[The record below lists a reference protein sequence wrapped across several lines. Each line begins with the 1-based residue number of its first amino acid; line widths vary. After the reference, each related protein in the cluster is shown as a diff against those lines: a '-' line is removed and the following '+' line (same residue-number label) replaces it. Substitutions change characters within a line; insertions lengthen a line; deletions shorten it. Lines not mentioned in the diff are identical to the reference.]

1 MLWTHMLR
9 KDFLLPG
16 TFLQKNLQILMFSTG
31 FTSLIVLPL
40 FPLSITFFVFCMV
53 FDSHLSNMMRFSRS
67 THLQVCL
74 SLETLTSIIRNGL
87 PILVEL
93 MDLVNPVIMSQM
105 TLWSFFLCISTVTF
119 PPFGNSDHVV
129 VSVSIDFPSYSKRD
143 APFHRIAYD
152 FSCWLGRS

>member
-1 MLWTHMLR
+1 MLR
-9 KDFLLPG
+9 KDFLLHG

-74 SLETLTSIIRNGL
+74 SLETLTSIIMNGL

-93 MDLVNPVIMSQM
+93 IDLVNRVIMSQM
-105 TLWSFFLCISTVTF
+105 TL
-119 PPFGNSDHVV
+119 
-129 VSVSIDFPSYSKRD
+129 
-143 APFHRIAYD
+143 
-152 FSCWLGRS
+152 

>member
-1 MLWTHMLR
+1 
-9 KDFLLPG
+9 
-16 TFLQKNLQILMFSTG
+16 MFSTG
-31 FTSLIVLPL
+31 FTSLSVLPL

-53 FDSHLSNMMRFSRS
+53 FDSHLSNIMRFSRS

-93 MDLVNPVIMSQM
+93 IDLVNPVIMSQM
-105 TLWSFFLCISTVTF
+105 TLLRCLAFLLGPQTVILTVQLFWVMSFFLYIFTVTF

-143 APFHRIAYD
+143 APFHCIAYD
-152 FSCWLGRS
+152 NSRAD

>member
-1 MLWTHMLR
+1 
-9 KDFLLPG
+9 
-16 TFLQKNLQILMFSTG
+16 MFSTG
-31 FTSLIVLPL
+31 FTSLSVLPL

-53 FDSHLSNMMRFSRS
+53 FDSHLSNIMRFSRS

-93 MDLVNPVIMSQM
+93 IDLVNPVIMSQM
-105 TLWSFFLCISTVTF
+105 TLLRCLAFLLGPQTVILTVQLFWVMSFFLCIFTVTF

-129 VSVSIDFPSYSKRD
+129 VSASIDFPSYSKRD
-143 APFHRIAYD
+143 APFHCIAYD
-152 FSCWLGRS
+152 NSRAD